1 MSVGRRGPHVD
12 DRKLTSEQARQ
23 LRADRAGGISYK
35 ALGEKYG
42 LTHAAAY
49 FILHGK
55 DGVRPYKEPE
65 AQYHE
70 TSSEMIERVALA
82 TCSME
87 SCRCAVKREFTGMP
101 CLRRG
106 RNALR
111 ALREPTEAMLNAGYV
126 DPDAVN
132 LQWIWPAMVDA
143 ALKEES

>member
-1 MSVGRRGPHVD
+1 VD
-12 DRKLTSEQARQ
+12 DRKLTSEQARR
-23 LRADRAGGISYK
+23 LRADRASGMSYK

-111 ALREPTEAMLNAGYV
+111 ALREPTEAMIEA
-126 DPDAVN
+126 AVLTHVREN
-132 LQWIWPAMVDA
+132 RGIEHAPSLSWRAMVDT